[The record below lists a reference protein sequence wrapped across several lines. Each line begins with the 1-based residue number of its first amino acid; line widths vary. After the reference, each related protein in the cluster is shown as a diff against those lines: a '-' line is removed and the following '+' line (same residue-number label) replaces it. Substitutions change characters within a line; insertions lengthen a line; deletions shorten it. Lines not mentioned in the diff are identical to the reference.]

1 MAFDAATR
9 RTSFDFGRHARTLA
23 VIALVMGIAI
33 ILWFFAPSFYRF
45 NNFINILVQSSSL
58 AILCAGMAVVMI
70 GGGIDLSLPANMAL
84 SAILGAF
91 YMAAGGSPVAGSAI
105 MVASGTAI
113 GLLNGVAVA
122 YLKMIPFVVTL
133 ATMTVLSGLSVWLT
147 NSTSV
152 SGFPESFF
160 DVMLARP
167 FGIPTPVIVAG
178 LTVVFASVLMTSTL
192 FGRHVYATGISPR
205 AAEVAR
211 VPINRTLLLS
221 YGFAGLTAGLTAVL
235 LSARLGA
242 ASANMGVDSVVLD
255 IVSAVV
261 VGGIS
266 IYGGVGRIWGAA
278 LGAVFIT
285 LLSNSLNQI
294 GASFYLSLV
303 IKGVVIIG
311 FIALDTA
318 FRGRR

>member
-1 MAFDAATR
+1 MAFEASL
-9 RTSFDFGRHARTLA
+9 TSPSRSVGRYVRGALVLT
-23 VIALVMGIAI
+23 IALGIAAY
-33 ILWFFAPSFYRF
+33 LWFYAPSFYRF
-45 NNFINILVQSSSL
+45 NNLINVLVQSSSL
-58 AILCAGMAVVMI
+58 VVLCIGMAVVMI

-84 SAILGAF
+84 SAILGGF
-91 YMAAGGSPVAGSAI
+91 YMAAGGSPWIGSGI
-105 MVASGTAI
+105 MLLSGTAI
-113 GLLNGVAVA
+113 GLLNGLAVA

-133 ATMTVLSGLSVWLT
+133 ATMTVISGLSVWLT

-152 SGFPESFF
+152 SGFSESFF

-167 FGIPTPVIVAG
+167 VGMPTPVIIAVAA
-178 LTVVFASVLMTSTL
+178 VIIASILMSSTM
-192 FGRHVYATGISPR
+192 FGKHVYAVGISTK

-211 VPINRTLLLS
+211 VPVWRTLLMS
-221 YGFAGLTAGLTAVL
+221 YGLAGLCAGLTAVL
-235 LSARLGA
+235 LSARLGS

-261 VGGIS
+261 VGGVS
-266 IYGGVGRIWGAA
+266 IYGGVGRIWAAA

-285 LLSNSLNQI
+285 LLSNSLNQL

-303 IKGVVIIG
+303 IKGVVIIS

>member
-1 MAFDAATR
+1 MAHEATMPR
-9 RTSFDFGRHARTLA
+9 LSAGFGRHARSVLILA
-23 VIALVMGIAI
+23 LALGIATY
-33 ILWFFAPSFYRF
+33 LWFYAPSFYRT
-45 NNFINILVQSSSL
+45 NNLINVLVQSSSL
-58 AILCAGMAVVMI
+58 AILCIGMAVVMI

-84 SAILGAF
+84 SAILGGF
-91 YMAAGGSPVAGSAI
+91 YMAAGGSPLIGSVI
-105 MVASGTAI
+105 MLASGTAI

-133 ATMTVLSGLSVWLT
+133 ATMTVLNGLSVWLT

-167 FGIPTPVIVAG
+167 WGVPTPVIIVAVAI
-178 LTVVFASVLMTSTL
+178 LLASVLMSSTL
-192 FGRHVYATGISPR
+192 LGRHVYAVGISPK

-211 VPINRTLLLS
+211 VPVSRTLLLG
-221 YGFAGLTAGLTAVL
+221 YGLAGLCAGLTAIL
-235 LSARLGA
+235 LSARLGS

-261 VGGIS
+261 VGGVS
-266 IYGGVGRIWGAA
+266 IYGGVGRIWAAA

-285 LLSNSLNQI
+285 LLSNSLNLL

>member
-1 MAFDAATR
+1 MSAEAGPLTAVGGGARHVRTVLVVVIVAA
-9 RTSFDFGRHARTLA
+9 
-23 VIALVMGIAI
+23 IALF
-33 ILWFFAPSFYRF
+33 LWVNAPSFYRF
-45 NNFINILVQSSSL
+45 NNLINVLVQSSSL
-58 AILCAGMAVVMI
+58 AVLCIGMAVVMI

-84 SAILGAF
+84 SAILGGF
-91 YMAAGGSPVAGSAI
+91 VMAAGNSPWAGCAVMLLTGSVI
-105 MVASGTAI
+105 GT
-113 GLLNGVAVA
+113 LNGVAVA

-133 ATMTVLSGLSVWLT
+133 ATMTVVGGLSVWLT

-167 FGIPTPVIVAG
+167 GGVPTPVFIAA
-178 LTVVFASVLMTSTL
+178 LTVLVVSVVMSSTM
-192 FGRHVYATGISPR
+192 FGRHVYAAGISPK

-211 VPINRTLLLS
+211 VPVERTLLMS
-221 YGFAGLTAGLTAVL
+221 YGLAGFCGGLTAIL
-235 LSARLGA
+235 LSARLGS

-266 IYGGVGRIWGAA
+266 IYGGVGRIWAAA

-285 LLSNSLNQI
+285 LLSNSLNQL

-303 IKGVVIIG
+303 IKGVVIIA

-318 FRGRR
+318 FRSRR